1 MSEGSIVT
9 GIDNLLQYLREHGE
23 TESVTLAASLNV
35 SEKTIEDWANV
46 LEKAKMVRIS
56 YKLGKMYA
64 SPIVVSESSAGE
76 TKRLTEIKKSVVERE
91 IESQITSTNELSAR
105 LDEYSKFVTSADT
118 LFKTKA
124 GALKDA
130 VDRVYKLQDEI
141 TGRYNAMKEGKAA
154 AEKLALE
161 TEERLKGLQ
170 AQEEAIKNFNL
181 STGNARAVIDDIR
194 SKIYATDESISGL
207 IERFDKE
214 AESERKRLSDMAES
228 IRAESR
234 NLAEIASGEEKQ
246 LKEYEGMAEQHRRAA
261 LRTKKSI
268 DKERQGILDNV
279 TKARAE
285 ADRMYDSVEKEVK
298 RLNETLDR
306 YKKSFGGFATLS
318 DRLSEVKKGIAEIGR
333 EKESVS
339 RDLDEMLKQL
349 REAEGL
355 DASKVNEKKKAV
367 DSVEKR
373 TKVTAKRLVKA
384 SGKKREV
391 KEHID
396 TIAK

>member
-64 SPIVVSESSAGE
+64 SPVVVSESSAGE

-170 AQEEAIKNFNL
+170 AQEEAQSRPCPL
-181 STGNARAVIDDIR
+181 
-194 SKIYATDESISGL
+194 YQHEPSGP
-207 IERFDKE
+207 
-214 AESERKRLSDMAES
+214 A
-228 IRAESR
+228 
-234 NLAEIASGEEKQ
+234 Q
-246 LKEYEGMAEQHRRAA
+246 
-261 LRTKKSI
+261 
-268 DKERQGILDNV
+268 
-279 TKARAE
+279 
-285 ADRMYDSVEKEVK
+285 
-298 RLNETLDR
+298 
-306 YKKSFGGFATLS
+306 
-318 DRLSEVKKGIAEIGR
+318 
-333 EKESVS
+333 
-339 RDLDEMLKQL
+339 
-349 REAEGL
+349 
-355 DASKVNEKKKAV
+355 
-367 DSVEKR
+367 
-373 TKVTAKRLVKA
+373 
-384 SGKKREV
+384 
-391 KEHID
+391 
-396 TIAK
+396 